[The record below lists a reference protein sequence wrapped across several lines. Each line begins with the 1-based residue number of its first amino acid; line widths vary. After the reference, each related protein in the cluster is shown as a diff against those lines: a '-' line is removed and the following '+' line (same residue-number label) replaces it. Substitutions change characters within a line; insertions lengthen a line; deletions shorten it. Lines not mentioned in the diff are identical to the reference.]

1 MHIQPAARDRLLS
14 SRDFQQLVARRWR
27 TSLILT
33 TLLFILYYGY
43 ILLIAINKPLLATR
57 LGGVTP
63 LGIPLGAA
71 VIIGSWVLTASYI
84 VWANRHFDP
93 EVARL
98 RDSLTRRG

>member
-1 MHIQPAARDRLLS
+1 VHIQPDARDRLLS

-71 VIIGSWVLTASYI
+71 VIIGSWVLTATYI
-84 VWANRHFDP
+84 IWANRHFDP